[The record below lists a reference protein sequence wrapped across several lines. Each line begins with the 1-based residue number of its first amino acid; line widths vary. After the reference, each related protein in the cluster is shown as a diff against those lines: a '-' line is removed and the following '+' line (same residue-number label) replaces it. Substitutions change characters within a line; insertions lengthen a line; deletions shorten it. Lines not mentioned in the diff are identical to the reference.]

1 MIDLFGGATE
11 KLSIYLEKLQYHLG
25 ETARGKLLV
34 STNKDSKARSFRF
47 VAEGKE
53 ETRIVVRYT
62 DHYGS
67 DNSYTRSTES
77 KRMLNLT
84 HSLSKTFLNLCQPM
98 SLLSKSQVME

>member
-34 STNKDSKARSFRF
+34 SINKDSKARAFRF

-62 DHYGS
+62 DHQGS
-67 DNSYTRSTES
+67 DNSYTRSTERKQTYTDS
-77 KRMLNLT
+77 D
-84 HSLSKTFLNLCQPM
+84 TFFKQDLFEYVSGNEPFAK
-98 SLLSKSQVME
+98 KSDD